1 MRAVYA
7 RVWKTRRGIG
17 GYKIMGGG
25 VSKNKCGLAKL
36 NSGNKKRYHKIY
48 RGGGQSIKIDT
59 GCAAH
64 SVGS

>member
-1 MRAVYA
+1 
-7 RVWKTRRGIG
+7 
-17 GYKIMGGG
+17 MGGG